1 MERRGAIRLRIKE
14 CGRREVPSEKRED
27 LLSRS
32 NGERRQPET
41 LKGFG
46 ADGC

>member
-1 MERRGAIRLRIKE
+1 MERRGAIRLHIKE

-32 NGERRQPET
+32 NGGKKTARSS
-41 LKGFG
+41 
-46 ADGC
+46 